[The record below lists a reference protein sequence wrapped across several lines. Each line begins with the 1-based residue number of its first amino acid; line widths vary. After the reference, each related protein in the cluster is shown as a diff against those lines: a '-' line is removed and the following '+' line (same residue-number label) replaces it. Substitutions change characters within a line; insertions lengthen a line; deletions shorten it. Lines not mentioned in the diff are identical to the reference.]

1 MLRLTKYSGT
11 IKKTKDMKNFKYIL
25 LLFCTLSLTYSC
37 ENDGGLSN
45 IDLVEAAI
53 PNITKVENSATII
66 NLNSLTAGDPVAL
79 TFLVEV
85 AQGEGS
91 YTSAD
96 VVGVYKTATGL
107 VYNAVLE
114 ANAQLPA
121 QYTITEMDLVAAF
134 AELNTISDIKLGDVL
149 SITTRFT
156 LNNGLVF
163 DVLDSDGSNGT
174 GTNIQNNVLFN
185 AIATYPVSCPTALEG
200 NYTSNLIATNDPT
213 LVASKPVTIT
223 QTSAGT
229 YSLSDGSAEVFAGT
243 LIALQFT
250 DVCGAISVSSPSI
263 SFPGQ
268 ADFIDNGSSLDPVTG
283 IITLDLE
290 YTASSCC
297 GLPGIKWTLELVPN

>member
-1 MLRLTKYSGT
+1 
-11 IKKTKDMKNFKYIL
+11 MKNFKYIL
-25 LLFCTLSLTYSC
+25 LLFCALSLTYSC

-53 PNITKVENSATII
+53 PNISKVDDTATII
-66 NLNSLTAGDPVAL
+66 DLNSLTAGNPVTL
-79 TFLVEV
+79 SFNVEV
-85 AQGEGS
+85 AQGEGN
-91 YTSAD
+91 YTTAD
-96 VVGVYKTATGL
+96 VVGVYKTASGL

-114 ANAQLPA
+114 SDAQLPA
-121 QYTITEMDLVAAF
+121 QYTLTETDLVAAF
-134 AELNTISDIKLGDVL
+134 DEINSISDIQLGDVL

-163 DVLDSDGSNGT
+163 DVIDSDGSSGT

-185 AIATYPVSCPTALEG
+185 PIITYPVSCPTALEG
-200 NYTSNLIATNDPT
+200 EYTSNVIATTDSS
-213 LVASKPVTIT
+213 LVQTKQVTIE

-229 YSLSDGSAEVFAGT
+229 YALSDGSAEVFAGT
-243 LIALQFT
+243 LIALRFT
-250 DVCGAISVSSPSI
+250 DVCGVISVDSPSI

-268 ADFIDNGSSLDPVTG
+268 ADFIDNGSSLDPETG